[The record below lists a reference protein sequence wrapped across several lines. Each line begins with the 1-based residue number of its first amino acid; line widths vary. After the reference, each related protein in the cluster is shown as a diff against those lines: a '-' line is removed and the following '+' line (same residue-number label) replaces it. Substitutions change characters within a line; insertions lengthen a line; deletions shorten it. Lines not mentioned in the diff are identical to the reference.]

1 MDDHL
6 DIPEFTVVELLLKT
20 MQDPNVVGYDGIVVL
35 DQGLADSLNY
45 TI

>member
-6 DIPEFTVVELLLKT
+6 DIPEFTVVELLLET

-35 DQGLADSLNY
+35 D
-45 TI
+45 